1 MNIKI
6 FVFIFALI
14 NTNILIVM
22 PVYAQDSSEKKPNI
36 NETILN
42 KIEGLNT
49 KINDLE
55 RKVYQGKDKVLSRTS
70 TKLNKEQGALSLDAI
85 AGHERRLLVLEEKS
99 RSLEG
104 LIEEISYVR
113 RQIEKLMTQ
122 NSLLEEK
129 IDLIN
134 NQQLSTA
141 DNKNE
146 IKELQDDLVE
156 EYPIY
161 PGMANKK
168 NSSEKDELN
177 IMNDAKNNT
186 TVEVLAKIDPNS
198 GKGEIIKENM
208 VPQENTIETSPIEG
222 MDNNKN
228 NNSIVSISKNPE
240 EIYQRAYNI
249 LSKGNYE
256 AAEAAFS
263 TFIKDYP
270 DHNLTSNAYYWLGQT
285 FFVRKDHQ
293 KAAATFAEGYIK
305 IPNGS
310 KAADQLFKLGIS
322 LNSLN
327 KNTDACATFK
337 KLDKEF
343 PGAPSRISD
352 RAKTFKEKLD
362 CK

>member
-14 NTNILIVM
+14 YTNILILI
-22 PVYAQDSSEKKPNI
+22 PVCAQDSSEKNLTI
-36 NETILN
+36 NQTILN

-55 RKVYQGKDKVLSRTS
+55 RKVYQGKDKVLPSTS
-70 TKLNKEQGALSLDAI
+70 ANLNKEEGTLSLDAI

-104 LIEEISYVR
+104 LIEEVNYVR
-113 RQIEKLMTQ
+113 RQIEKLITQ

-134 NQQLSTA
+134 NQKSSLA
-141 DNKNE
+141 GNKKK
-146 IKELQDDLVE
+146 IQDDLIE

-161 PGMANKK
+161 PGMANKENGK
-168 NSSEKDELN
+168 EKDDTS
-177 IMNDAKNNT
+177 IMYEEKKNT
-186 TVEVLAKIDPNS
+186 TVEVLAKIDLAS
-198 GKGEIIKENM
+198 SKDEIIKEN
-208 VPQENTIETSPIEG
+208 VTLQEKTIETSPIEE
-222 MDNNKN
+222 MDDTKK

-263 TFIKDYP
+263 AFIKDYP

-285 FFVRKDHQ
+285 FFVRQNYQ
-293 KAAATFAEGYIK
+293 KAAATFAAGYIK
-305 IPNGS
+305 LPTGS

-322 LNSLN
+322 LNLLN

-343 PGAPSRISD
+343 PEAPLRISN